1 MKSFACADVVPG
13 CDARFLGTNDT
24 EIEARVARH
33 AATAHGLL
41 TVPPGY
47 ALGVRAHTLSF
58 AA

>member
-24 EIEARVARH
+24 EIQARVAVH
-33 AATAHGLL
+33 AAAVHGLV

-47 ALGVRAHTLSF
+47 ASSVREHTFSF